1 MPADNRTYTPY
12 QASLHPFMTTN
23 LAFIDWLV
31 IAFYLF
37 FLICLAWWLSRRQ
50 ESREDYY
57 VGGRRMGAW
66 PVALS
71 IMATQCST
79 NSILGAPAFV
89 AFAAGGGLLWLQ
101 YELAVPLAMVGLI
114 LFFMPLFRHLR
125 LVSVYAYL
133 EQRFDLPTRL
143 TLSGLF
149 LFIRAFA
156 TSVTVYS
163 IAIVVDLI
171 TGLGFVWSVILLGVF
186 TVVYDVL
193 GGIRG
198 VILSDVIQLLIL
210 VVVLAL
216 LFFMLMDSNGGF
228 VSMLDSLPEQRRQTL
243 DFSSHGLGDGQTFAF
258 WPMLIGG
265 VFLYLSYYGCD
276 QSQVQRTLSTK
287 GIDGSNQALFLNGL
301 LRFPLVL
308 LYCLVGVGIAGFAAA
323 NPEFVESL
331 PAPDGNP
338 EYNLA
343 VPLYM
348 INTLP
353 AGLVGLSMVALFAAA
368 MSSLDSVLNSLSAT
382 TMEDFVRRYH
392 LHRGRPWSEHRELV
406 ISRFITGLWGTVTL
420 IMAFFVGD
428 IATTV
433 LEAINQ
439 IGSMANGS
447 ILAVFALG
455 LLTTRTHGSGA
466 IAGLVLGIVVNGFLW
481 LFAPGVSW
489 LWWNV
494 TGFLVTFAVGILLGS
509 LYQPASRRHYAA
521 QLKPEILERS
531 IADYLQS
538 EATVDWRIRSGILL
552 TWFAILLLV
561 LLLLG

>member
-1 MPADNRTYTPY
+1 M
-12 QASLHPFMTTN
+12 SEN
-23 LAFIDWLV
+23 LATLDWLV
-31 IAFYLF
+31 IAVYLV
-37 FLICLAWWLSRRQ
+37 FLIAFAYWLSRRQ

-57 VGGRRMGAW
+57 VGGRNMGAW
-66 PVALS
+66 PVAIS

-89 AFAAGGGLLWLQ
+89 AFAEGGGLVWLQ

-114 LFFMPLFRHLR
+114 LFLIPLFRHLK

-133 EQRFDLPTRL
+133 EQRFDINTRL

-149 LFIRAFA
+149 LFLRAFA

-163 IAIVVDLI
+163 IAIVIELI
-171 TGLGFVWSVILLGVF
+171 TGLEFFWAVILLGAF
-186 TVVYDVL
+186 TVVYDVM

-198 VILSDVIQLLIL
+198 VIYSDVIQLVILVLVLLLIL
-210 VVVLAL
+210 FSL
-216 LFFMLMDSNGGF
+216 LDINGGLTA
-228 VSMLDSLPEQRRQTL
+228 MLDALEPERRRTL
-243 DFSSHGLGDGQTFAF
+243 EFNQHGFGDGNTFAF

-265 VFLYLSYYGCD
+265 FFLYLSYYGCD
-276 QSQVQRTLSTK
+276 QSQVQRTLSTN
-287 GIDGSNQALFLNGL
+287 GIDASNQALFLNGL

-308 LYCLVGVGIAGFAAA
+308 LYCLVGVGIGAFASQNSEFLAA
-323 NPEFVESL
+323 L
-331 PAPDGNP
+331 PTPNGSP

-348 INTLP
+348 INNLP
-353 AGLVGLSMVALFAAA
+353 VGVVGLSMVALFAAA

-392 LHRGRPWSEHRELV
+392 DEAAGSVWSEHRELV
-406 ISRFITGLWGTVTL
+406 YSRIVTAIWGVITLM
-420 IMAFFVGD
+420 MAFFVGN
-428 IATTV
+428 IASTV

-455 LLTTRTHGSGA
+455 LLTRRAHGGGA
-466 IAGLVLGIVVNGFLW
+466 IAGLVLGISVNASLW
-481 LFAPGVSW
+481 VFAPLISW

-494 TGFLVTFAVGILLGS
+494 IGFVVTFAVGFIMGS
-509 LYQPASRRHYAA
+509 LAVKPGPRSEIGKQLDPETLESSVKGYLAA
-521 QLKPEILERS
+521 EAEIN
-531 IADYLQS
+531 
-538 EATVDWRIRSGILL
+538 WHIRSAFLVA
-552 TWFAILLLV
+552 WFAVLVV
-561 LLLLG
+561 LLWLLAG